1 MKEREDF
8 FSYYRTAKNNG
19 IEIDSA
25 TFKVYEDL
33 LFEAL
38 DFFEAEDYLD
48 GKFYSKAF
56 RLLYLEETEGA
67 SEKKS
72 RGKKRRAGK
81 IDFVSAEVGIDQKT
95 LYTYRLR
102 FDSFA
107 LFRLEKRGFIL
118 TSGKNRPIQITKP
131 VL

>member
-8 FSYYRTAKNNG
+8 FSYYRMAKNSR
-19 IEIDSA
+19 IEIDFA

-33 LFEAL
+33 LYEAL
-38 DFFEAEDYLD
+38 NFFETEDYLD

-56 RLLYLEETEGA
+56 RLLYLEENEGTSA
-67 SEKKS
+67 KKS
-72 RGKKRRAGK
+72 QNKKRKAGK
-81 IDFVSAEVGIDQKT
+81 IDSVSAEIGIDQKT
-95 LYTYRLR
+95 LYNYRLR

-107 LFRLEKRGFIL
+107 LFQLEKRGFKL